1 MPNYADDFP
10 ALARLRIPFRLGVV
24 QHGLWPQQDEQRLV
38 ASPWYRGVVAFMLH
52 SRQQPFHA
60 LKNRDHAR

>member
-1 MPNYADDFP
+1 M
-10 ALARLRIPFRLGVV
+10 
-24 QHGLWPQQDEQRLV
+24 QHGLWRQQDEQRLV

-60 LKNRDHAR
+60 LKNRDQAR